1 MALNPIE
8 ITGTVNRATDI
19 YQMRNQHENKMYADT
34 SVNLSNVQKN
44 VDDKSNKVVK
54 SDNADMFNHKFD
66 AKEKG
71 KNQYFNNRNTKNK
84 DDEESDGKVIV
95 KKTKGFDMSI

>member
-8 ITGTVNRATDI
+8 ITGSVNRTTDM
-19 YQMRNQHENKMYADT
+19 YQMRNQHENKMFADT

-71 KNQYFNNRNTKNK
+71 KNQYFNNRNTNK
-84 DDEESDGKVIV
+84 KDEEESDGIV
-95 KKTKGFDMSI
+95 VVKHSGGFDMTV